1 MGVSPDLFR
10 KVAGCFA
17 TGVTVVTTQDREGV
31 PYGLT
36 VNSFTSVSLDPPLVL
51 VCLDNGL
58 TGLDIFLES
67 RRFAVNIL
75 TNAQQDISNH
85 FASRGTNRSEG
96 PYAPGQTGIPVVS
109 GSMAWFECETVHE
122 YAGGDHVILVGEV
135 KTARLG
141 DPESAPLL
149 FYRGRYRDISSP
161 DD

>member
-141 DPESAPLL
+141 DPETSPLL

-161 DD
+161 DA

>member
-1 MGVSPDLFR
+1 MEVSLDLFR

-51 VCLDNGL
+51 VCQDNGL

-67 RRFAVNIL
+67 GRFAVNIL
-75 TNAQQDISNH
+75 TNDQEDISNH
-85 FASRGTNRSEG
+85 FASRGPDRSQG
-96 PYAPGQTGIPVVS
+96 PYVPGRTDVPVVT
-109 GSMAWFECETVHE
+109 GSMAWFECETVHP

-135 KTARLG
+135 KAARRG
-141 DPESAPLL
+141 DSEAQPLL
-149 FYRGRYRDISSP
+149 LYQGRYREIASAES
-161 DD
+161 

>member
-1 MGVSPDLFR
+1 MVVSPDLFR
-10 KVAGCFA
+10 QVAGCFA
-17 TGVTVVTTQDREGV
+17 TGVTVVTTQDRQGV

-67 RRFAVNIL
+67 DRFAVNIL
-75 TNAQQDISNH
+75 TRDQQDISNH
-85 FASRGTNRSEG
+85 FASRGTDRSQG
-96 PYAPGQTGIPVVS
+96 PYAPGQTGIPVVT

-135 KTARLG
+135 KAAFLG
-141 DPESAPLL
+141 DPGTDPLL
-149 FYRGRYRDISSP
+149 FYRGRYRDIGP
-161 DD
+161 ADA

>member
-17 TGVTVVTTQDREGV
+17 TGVTVVTTQDREGI

-75 TNAQQDISNH
+75 TKDTAGCIEPFRQPREPTGLRGPMPRVTDRR
-85 FASRGTNRSEG
+85 SRGDRLHGLVRVRDCPRVRRRRSRH
-96 PYAPGQTGIPVVS
+96 PGGGGQGRP
-109 GSMAWFECETVHE
+109 AW
-122 YAGGDHVILVGEV
+122 
-135 KTARLG
+135 
-141 DPESAPLL
+141 
-149 FYRGRYRDISSP
+149 
-161 DD
+161 

>member
-1 MGVSPDLFR
+1 MGISPDLFR

-75 TNAQQDISNH
+75 TKDQQDVSNH
-85 FASRGTNRSEG
+85 FASRGTDRSQG
-96 PYAPGQTGIPVVS
+96 PYAPGETGVPVVT

-122 YAGGDHVILVGEV
+122 YAGGDHVILLAEV
-135 KTARLG
+135 KAARLG
-141 DPESAPLL
+141 DPETAPLL
-149 FYRGRYRDISSP
+149 FYRGRYRDISSA
-161 DD
+161 DA